1 MPQVAVLELFGP
13 KVLSIFRRHL
23 NPWVGKMMIR
33 YWYGPIEW
41 PRSFY
46 ATPACTI
53 IRMRSP
59 EEKSSTSK
67 GTNFDTAWKPTQNA
81 SKLNNSGLG
90 FAELVT
96 KRPPRAKTCGLDSES
111 KDFLMRNIFFEPENN
126 IMNHHRISHQ
136 HICSITYTKDL
147 CWCWRKKTTSLRLKT
162 PMRLRRRLCC
172 RGAGS
177 KA

>member
-1 MPQVAVLELFGP
+1 MTSPQVAVLELFGP

-59 EEKSSTSK
+59 EEKSSKTHPK
-67 GTNFDTAWKPTQNA
+67 CF
-81 SKLNNSGLG
+81 KLNNSGLG

-96 KRPPRAKTCGLDSES
+96 KRPPRAKTWERKKASNQWVLDSES
-111 KDFLMRNIFFEPENN
+111 KDFLMRYTFFGTWKQPSSQNITSAYAPKT
-126 IMNHHRISHQ
+126 I
-136 HICSITYTKDL
+136 TKDL
-147 CWCWRKKTTSLRLKT
+147 CWCWRNSTSLRFKT

>member
-23 NPWVGKMMIR
+23 NPWVGKMM
-33 YWYGPIEW
+33 
-41 PRSFY
+41 
-46 ATPACTI
+46 
-53 IRMRSP
+53 RSP
-59 EEKSSTSK
+59 EEKSSTSIWN
-67 GTNFDTAWKPTQNA
+67 NFDTAWKLFPTQNA

-96 KRPPRAKTCGLDSES
+96 KRPPRAKTWERKKASNQWVLDSES
-111 KDFLMRNIFFEPENN
+111 KDFLMRYTFFGTWKQPSSQNITSAYAPKT
-126 IMNHHRISHQ
+126 I
-136 HICSITYTKDL
+136 TKDL
-147 CWCWRKKTTSLRLKT
+147 CWCWRNSTSLRFKT